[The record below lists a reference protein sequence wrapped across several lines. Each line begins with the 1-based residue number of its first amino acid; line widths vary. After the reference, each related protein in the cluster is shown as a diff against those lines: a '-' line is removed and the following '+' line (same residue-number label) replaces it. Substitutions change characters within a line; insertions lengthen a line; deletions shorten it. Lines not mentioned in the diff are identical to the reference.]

1 MATDTELRA
10 GDVCPIDGGAFVV
23 DYEQDP
29 ETQIASKNLN
39 SPNPAAA
46 QRYERQVRAK
56 VEAGGVIHKCVTCGY
71 RARFKTAEADD
82 KARAAEDTARE
93 GREQARDAR
102 DEKAREAAERRGTN
116 EASDDPAD
124 TTTSNRGAPGRGGAT
139 SRVRSSGNA

>member
-1 MATDTELRA
+1 MDTDTELRA

-29 ETQIASKNLN
+29 ETQIANKHLN

-71 RARFKTAEADD
+71 RARFKTAEADE

-102 DEKAREAAERRGTN
+102 DEKAREAAEHRGTN
-116 EASDDPAD
+116 EAGNEGAD
-124 TTTSNRGAPGRGGAT
+124 TTTGNRGAQGGGGA
-139 SRVRSSGNA
+139 RRGARPGGNA